1 MNDREA
7 LIERMREAANRI
19 YPWAR
24 PIVPE
29 PVEPDAART
38 PRRHEYPMSGAL
50 TDTQESDN

>member
-29 PVEPDAART
+29 PLDPDVTRAQ
-38 PRRHEYPMSGAL
+38 PRRHEYPMGGL
-50 TDTQESDN
+50 TPEKEG